1 MLNARELKVFY
12 GVIQGLKG
20 VDIDVYDREI
30 VTLIGSN
37 GAGKTSTLN
46 GIVNLVRSSGRVSFL
61 NDDISRSQTHQI
73 VRRGLAL
80 VPEGRRV
87 FTNLT
92 IEENLRMGAYNNLAG
107 YARLRDRMYALF
119 PRLKERRHQ
128 MAGTMS
134 GGEQQMLAIARA
146 LMSEPV
152 LLMLDEPSLGLA
164 PKIVGE
170 LFGIIKQLREEN
182 MTVLLVEQN
191 ATAALAIADRA
202 YVLENGRITLSGAA
216 REMLTNPEIKRMYL
230 GVRHGQNCL
239 GCSGASCEAA
249 TSGSLLLH
257 KAHLVPVGFSRP
269 ASLSMSYHDGTTGFP
284 RCQCPRRRGWLPAGS
299 PP

>member
-46 GIVNLVRSSGRVSFL
+46 GIVNLVRSSGSVSFL

-146 LMSEPV
+146 LMSRPR
-152 LLMLDEPSLGLA
+152 LLLLDEPSLGLA
-164 PKIVGE
+164 PLVV
-170 LFGIIKQLREEN
+170 KQIFQILRELTAQG
-182 MTVLLVEQN
+182 MTLFLVEQN
-191 ATAALAIADRA
+191 ARHALNLSDRA
-202 YVLENGRITLSGAA
+202 YVMVNGQIRLSGSGQA
-216 REMLTNPEIKRMYL
+216 LLNDPEVRKAYL
-230 GVRHGQNCL
+230 GI
-239 GCSGASCEAA
+239 SG
-249 TSGSLLLH
+249 
-257 KAHLVPVGFSRP
+257 
-269 ASLSMSYHDGTTGFP
+269 
-284 RCQCPRRRGWLPAGS
+284 
-299 PP
+299 